1 MNLSSL
7 IRSVSRLALLAALV
21 APLGIAISSS
31 TASASPAGAAR
42 EAREGKDGK
51 SGKEGK
57 AKKSRVAVDATFER
71 YLLDAHGHVRGL
83 LLKDGSLVHAPEAAV
98 RDTSMKAGDALKIE
112 AHAKT
117 TGSVTSYG
125 RALVKKNGTVVVD
138 ATKKVE
144 RGEKAKSTGK
154 LAELSA
160 SGKIAFFLYGHKG
173 VVNGVVLADGTVAHA
188 GKGASLDEYKL
199 KVGDAVTVS
208 GKGGSYALGRSLKLE
223 SIKLPNGDVKK
234 P

>member
-1 MNLSSL
+1 MNPSSL
-7 IRSVSRLALLAALV
+7 IRSLSRVALLAALV

-31 TASASPAGAAR
+31 IASASPAGAAR
-42 EAREGKDGK
+42 EA
-51 SGKEGK
+51 KEGK
-57 AKKSRVAVDATFER
+57 EKKPRVTVDATFER
-71 YLLDAHGHVRGL
+71 YVLDAHGHVSAL
-83 LLKDGSLVHAPEAAV
+83 LLKDGSLVHAPEATV

-117 TGSVTSYG
+117 TGGVTLYG

-138 ATKKVE
+138 ATKKTEHV
-144 RGEKAKSTGK
+144 KSTGK

-160 SGKIAFFLYGHKG
+160 TGKISFFLYDRKG
-173 VVNGVVLADGTVAHA
+173 AVRGVVLADGTAAHA

-199 KVGDAVTVS
+199 KIGDAVTVS
-208 GKGGSYALGRSLKLE
+208 GKGGSYALGRALRLE
-223 SIKLPNGDVKK
+223 SIKLPSGDVKK

>member
-7 IRSVSRLALLAALV
+7 IRSASRLALLAALV
-21 APLGIAISSS
+21 APIGIAISSS

-42 EAREGKDGK
+42 EAREGKE
-51 SGKEGK
+51 GKEGK
-57 AKKSRVAVDATFER
+57 GKKPRVTVDATFER
-71 YLLDAHGHVRGL
+71 YVLDAHGHVRGL

-112 AHAKT
+112 AHARA
-117 TGSVTSYG
+117 TGGVTLYA

-144 RGEKAKSTGK
+144 HSERGKSTGK
-154 LAELSA
+154 LADLSA
-160 SGKIAFFLYGHKG
+160 TGKIAFFLYGHKG
-173 VVNGVVLADGTVAHA
+173 SVSGVVLADGTVAHA

-199 KVGDAVTVS
+199 KIGDAVTVS
-208 GKGGSYALGRSLKLE
+208 GKGGSYALGRALKLE